1 MWPEVHMGGPS
12 VTTERD
18 EMTLEKAR
26 SVAKAVSHRTDGTS
40 RALAVLEQEVSRLE
54 TNADA
59 VSVWMNGI
67 DNILGCEFER
77 AESSHSGKMGFR
89 CMVCLSY
96 SNAPVRGSA
105 APCKGKVAAARGV
118 SKIA

>member
-1 MWPEVHMGGPS
+1 MGGPC
-12 VTTERD
+12 VTAERD
-18 EMTLEKAR
+18 EMTLEKAKAI
-26 SVAKAVSHRTDGTS
+26 AKAVGHRPDGTS
-40 RALAVLEQEVSRLE
+40 QALNILEQAVSSLE

-59 VSVWMNGI
+59 VAVWMSGI

-89 CMVCLSY
+89 CMVCSHY